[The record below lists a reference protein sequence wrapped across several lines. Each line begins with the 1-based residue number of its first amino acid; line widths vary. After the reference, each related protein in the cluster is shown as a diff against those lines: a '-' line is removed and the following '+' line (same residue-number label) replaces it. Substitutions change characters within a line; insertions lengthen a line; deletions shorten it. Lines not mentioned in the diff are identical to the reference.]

1 MTTIE
6 NIIARRNE
14 IVTCDTCGRSGSRY
28 SSNVQMF
35 HSDGERYYGS
45 PLTSRMGSI
54 IVKGTVCGGCVRN
67 QAMEKVV
74 ALSATYVPSQ
84 MANRATQVNE
94 MP

>member
-1 MTTIE
+1 MTNIE
-6 NIIARRNE
+6 QILARRDE
-14 IVTCDTCGRSGSRY
+14 IVTCDTCGCSGSRY

-54 IVKGTVCGGCVRN
+54 IVKGTVCGACVRS
-67 QAMEKVV
+67 QAQDKVRV
-74 ALSATYVPSQ
+74 LSATYVPSE
-84 MANRATQVNE
+84 MANRPLRVNE

>member
-1 MTTIE
+1 MTNIE
-6 NIIARRNE
+6 QILARRDE

-54 IVKGTVCGGCVRN
+54 IVKGTVCGACVRS
-67 QAMEKVV
+67 QAQDKVRV
-74 ALSATYVPSQ
+74 LSATYVPSE
-84 MANRATQVNE
+84 MANRPLRVNE